1 MTILTGGLLF
11 LCAPA
16 VLLTAC
22 TASIDISMA
31 RNALRANFLPFQKP
45 VTLVDAGRR
54 HVACASN
61 SQVPPAPSM
70 SPAGCGAALT
80 GDAHG

>member
-22 TASIDISMA
+22 NASIDISMT
-31 RNALRANFLPFQKP
+31 RNDLRANFLPFQKP
-45 VTLVDAGRR
+45 VSLVDAGRR